1 MTLERYPGDV
11 SGLQKQAGELQTKGY
26 YDKTIPIIKEVLALR
41 REASGGS
48 NAEVAKSLHLGILYA
63 LLAEYAKA
71 EFFLFNH
78 LTSFLFTLE
87 QFFCLFT

>member
-11 SGLQKQAGELQTKGY
+11 SGLQTQAGELQTKGY

-48 NAEVAKSLHLGILYA
+48 NAEVAKSLHFGILYA

-71 EFFLFNH
+71 EFF
-78 LTSFLFTLE
+78 
-87 QFFCLFT
+87 CLIT

>member
-11 SGLQKQAGELQTKGY
+11 FGLHKQAGELQTKGY
-26 YDKTIPIIKEVLALR
+26 YDNTIPIIKEVLVASR

-48 NAEVAKSLHLGILYA
+48 NAEVAKSLHFGILYV

-78 LTSFLFTLE
+78 LNKFS
-87 QFFCLFT
+87 CLIT

>member
-78 LTSFLFTLE
+78 LNN
-87 QFFCLFT
+87 FFCLLT

>member
-1 MTLERYPGDV
+1 MIFLPSHSLEKYPGKV
-11 SGLQKQAGELQTKGY
+11 SGLQKQADELQTKGY
-26 YDKTIPIIKEVLALR
+26 YDKTIPIIKEVLASR

-48 NAEVAKSLHLGILYA
+48 NAEVAKSLHFGILYA

-78 LTSFLFTLE
+78 LNK
-87 QFFCLFT
+87 FFRLID